1 MIMMNLKNTFN
12 EDSFE
17 YTTMNDI
24 IAEGMKQPSESH
36 YTKTFGTKM
45 NYVFYLVQVIVER
58 AFMQCR

>member
-1 MIMMNLKNTFN
+1 MNLKNTFN

-24 IAEGMKQPSESH
+24 IAEGMKQPKREPH
-36 YTKTFGTKM
+36 TKTFGTKM

>member
-1 MIMMNLKNTFN
+1 MINLRNTFN

-17 YTTMNDI
+17 YTTMNDV
-24 IAEGMKQPSESH
+24 IAEGMKQPKREPL
-36 YTKTFGTKM
+36 YKTFGTKM